1 MLAWKLLTFFIH
13 LFRKN
18 EFFLVHFTTGGIWQ
32 NNIMVLFY
40 DDDVVNSKFN
50 MLTLQAYWIDL
61 KEKKTICMD
70 LEQISWF
77 YIYPDLPL
85 LIYNVALLQ
94 GIVGQQYLLQWS
106 SVSSFYHGHYINTS
120 RSGRNLPEQ
129 ERL

>member
-1 MLAWKLLTFFIH
+1 
-13 LFRKN
+13 
-18 EFFLVHFTTGGIWQ
+18 
-32 NNIMVLFY
+32 MVLFY

-70 LEQISWF
+70 LEPISCF

-85 LIYNVALLQ
+85 LTYNVALLQ
-94 GIVGQQYLLQWS
+94 GIVGQQYLLPFGEGWS
-106 SVSSFYHGHYINTS
+106 SVSSSYHGHYINTS

-129 ERL
+129 ERTILVEV